1 MLESKDTECAKITYS
16 MRQCAQHEI
25 DKLKS
30 QLSEMTESHSL
41 TIRKMEESH
50 ATALTEATR
59 ETEGLK
65 LAV

>member
-1 MLESKDTECAKITYS
+1 

-30 QLSEMTESHSL
+30 QLSEMMESHSL